1 MRVGDLKGAGGQQAY
16 LAEQT
21 DAANGRRRCGVPAL
35 RCTHAA
41 LCALQL
47 LLLMLQA
54 RHCRAHDSLC
64 RAETPH
70 LPSCRPCEA
79 DEAGGQH
86 QRGHHDCLLPG
97 A

>member
-47 LLLMLQA
+47 LLLMLQ
-54 RHCRAHDSLC
+54 
-64 RAETPH
+64 
-70 LPSCRPCEA
+70 
-79 DEAGGQH
+79 
-86 QRGHHDCLLPG
+86 LLLHITRKQI
-97 A
+97 